1 MKKLLKQIK
10 RLHDYRDTLNTL
22 PPRGDGAKDAVAMEI
37 HRECEKLF
45 NMMGKSVRKDV
56 GLFIEATFILI
67 VLVEYLL
74 LDKLDGGYTPEE
86 LEERSDY

>member
-10 RLHDYRDTLNTL
+10 RLHDYRETLNTL

-37 HRECEKLF
+37 HRECENFF

-56 GLFIEATFILI
+56 GAFIEATFILI

-86 LEERSDY
+86 LAERSND

>member
-10 RLHDYRDTLNTL
+10 RLHDYRETLNAL
-22 PPRGDGAKDAVAMEI
+22 PPRGDGAKDSVAMEI

-45 NMMGKSVRKDV
+45 NKMESSIPKHIDE
-56 GLFIEATFILI
+56 FIEATFVLI

-86 LEERSDY
+86 LAERSDV